1 MYPNKAII
9 EVLVAI
15 LQHFGWHWVAFINS
29 GDEYGVDGWQL
40 FLRQIKDTE
49 ICLAY
54 SAMISDE
61 SPFSHIFEEIEAQNI
76 RVIIVFAPRLPAE
89 ALIDAAIRLNVT
101 NKIWIAGDTWS
112 LNNRLPKEKGIKNI
126 GTVLGVAQTVIAI
139 PGFNDFIYT
148 VIDETYSE
156 NDQDHRFCNQVCN
169 CSGLSAESVINSDP
183 TYSFPVYA
191 AIYAIAHALHHTL
204 QCSADQCNGNTQVYP
219 YMVSIQVIFQ
229 MINWYLWFF
238 FLCYV
243 VLVFEGP
250 YKCNA

>member
-1 MYPNKAII
+1 M
-9 EVLVAI
+9 LVTI
-15 LQHFGWHWVAFINS
+15 LQHFDWHWVAFVNS
-29 GDEYGVDGWQL
+29 GDEYGIDGWQL

-54 SAMISDE
+54 TTMINDK
-61 SPFSHIFEEIEAQNI
+61 SPFSQIFEEIEAQKI

-126 GTVLGVAQTVIAI
+126 GTVLGVAQTIIRI
-139 PGFNDFIYT
+139 PGFHDYIYAT
-148 VIDETYSE
+148 INKSYSVSE
-156 NDQDHRFCNQVCN
+156 DLGFCNQVCN
-169 CSGLSAESVINSDP
+169 CSGLSAESIIDSDP

-204 QCSADQCNGNTQVYP
+204 QCSADQCNGNIEVYP
-219 YMVSIQVIFQ
+219 YMVSVQVIF
-229 MINWYLWFF
+229 NNNSLV
-238 FLCYV
+238 YV
-243 VLVFEGP
+243 LIFMQ
-250 YKCNA
+250 C